1 MEKALAGIKVIDL
14 TRVLAGPLC
23 TMILG
28 DLGADVIKI
37 EAPEGDESRNYGPF
51 VKGESAYFMS
61 INRNK
66 RSVVLN
72 LKDPRGVAILKKLV
86 QEADVLVENYRPGTA
101 AKLGISYEEL
111 APLNPRLI
119 YASCSGFGQTG
130 PYRMRPAYDIII
142 QAMGGIMSITGQ
154 PGGEP
159 TRVGASIGDITAAL
173 FTVIGILAALAER
186 ERSGKGQYID
196 ISMLDCQVAIL
207 ENAIARYSV
216 GGEVPKPIGNRHP
229 SITPFTTLRTKDGYV
244 VIAVG
249 NDNLWRKFCQAVK
262 REDLIED
269 PRFKTNPLRTQNW
282 DELYPI
288 LSSIFAEYTTAEA
301 LSVIEGA
308 GVPCGPLQDVS
319 QVFHDPQIRHREMIV
334 PVEHPVAGPVWMA
347 GTPFKLSRTPGAIVR
362 PAPTLGQH
370 TYEVLQEI
378 GYSEAELKELEAEGV
393 ITPKKRKS

>member
-1 MEKALAGIKVIDL
+1 MDKALNGIKVIDL
-14 TRVLAGPLC
+14 TRVLAGPFC

-37 EAPEGDESRNYGPF
+37 EAPEGDESRKYGPF

-66 RSVVLN
+66 RSVVIN
-72 LKDPRGVAILKKLV
+72 LKKPEGVEIFKKLV
-86 QEADVLVENYRPGTA
+86 KDADIVVENFRPGTT
-101 AKLGISYEEL
+101 AKLGISYEDL
-111 APLNPRLI
+111 QLINPRLI

-130 PYRMRPAYDIII
+130 PYRLRPAYDIIV

-207 ENAIARYSV
+207 ENAIVRYSV

-229 SITPFTTLRTKDGYV
+229 SITPFTTLKTKDGYV

-249 NDNLWRKFCQAVK
+249 NDNLWRKFCEAIG
-262 REDLIED
+262 REDLIDD

-282 DELYPI
+282 EELFEI
-288 LSSIFAEYTTAEA
+288 LRSVFSQYTTSEA
-301 LSVIEGA
+301 LAIIEGA
-308 GVPCGPLQDVS
+308 GVPCGPLQDIG
-319 QVFHDPQIRHREMIV
+319 QVFHDPHVRQREMIV

-347 GTPFKLSRTPGAIVR
+347 GTPLKLSRTPGKIER
-362 PAPTLGQH
+362 PAPMLGEHTL
-370 TYEVLQEI
+370 EVLLEA
-378 GYSEAELKELEAEGV
+378 GYTEEEVRRLEAEGV
-393 ITPKKRKS
+393 VSCFKQE

>member
-1 MEKALAGIKVIDL
+1 MDKALNGIKVIDL
-14 TRVLAGPLC
+14 TRVLAGPFC

-37 EAPEGDESRNYGPF
+37 EAPEGDDSRKYGPL

-66 RSVVLN
+66 RSVVIN
-72 LKDPRGVAILKKLV
+72 LKKPEGVEIFKKLV
-86 QEADVLVENYRPGTA
+86 KDADIVVENFRPGTT
-101 AKLGISYEEL
+101 AKLGISYEDL
-111 APLNPRLI
+111 QPINPRLI

-130 PYRMRPAYDIII
+130 PYRLRPAYDIIV

-207 ENAIARYSV
+207 ENAIVRYSV

-229 SITPFTTLRTKDGYV
+229 SITPFTTLKTKDGYV

-249 NDNLWRKFCQAVK
+249 NDNLWRKFCEAIG
-262 REDLIED
+262 REDLIDD

-282 DELYPI
+282 EELFEI
-288 LSSIFAEYTTAEA
+288 LRSVFSQYTTSEA
-301 LSVIEGA
+301 LTIIEGA
-308 GVPCGPLQDVS
+308 GVPCGPLQDIG
-319 QVFHDPQIRHREMIV
+319 QVFHDPHVRYREMIV

-347 GTPFKLSRTPGAIVR
+347 GTPLKLSRTPGKIER
-362 PAPTLGQH
+362 PAPMLGEHTL
-370 TYEVLQEI
+370 EVLLEA
-378 GYSEAELKELEAEGV
+378 GYTEEEVRKLEAEGV
-393 ITPKKRKS
+393 VSCFKQE

>member
-1 MEKALAGIKVIDL
+1 MDRALAGIKVIDL

>member
-1 MEKALAGIKVIDL
+1 MSGSLNGIKVIDL
-14 TRVLAGPLC
+14 TRVLAGPFC

-37 EAPEGDESRNYGPF
+37 EAPEGDEARNFGPF

-66 RSVVLN
+66 RSMVLN
-72 LKDPRGVAILKKLV
+72 LKDPRGREILKELV
-86 QEADVLVENYRPGTA
+86 RQADVLVENFRPGTT

-111 APLNPRLI
+111 YPLNPRLI

-130 PYRMRPAYDIII
+130 PYRGRPAYDIII

-216 GGEVPKPIGNRHP
+216 AGEVPKPIGNRHP
-229 SITPFTTLRTKDGYV
+229 SITPFTTLRTRDGYI

-249 NDNLWRKFCQAVK
+249 NDNLWRKFCEAVK
-262 REDLIED
+262 RPDLIDD

-288 LSSIFAEYTTAEA
+288 LCSIFSEYTSEEA
-301 LSVIEGA
+301 LAVMEAA
-308 GVPCGPLQDVS
+308 GVPCGPLQDVG
-319 QVFHDPQIRHREMIV
+319 QVFHDPQIRHREMVLPI
-334 PVEHPVAGPVWMA
+334 EHPVAGSLWMA
-347 GTPFKLSRTPGAIVR
+347 GTPLKLSRTPGKIAR
-362 PAPTLGQH
+362 PAPTLGQD
-370 TYEVLQEI
+370 TYAILREM
-378 GYSEAELKELEAEGV
+378 GYSESQLKELEAEGV
-393 ITPKKRKS
+393 ITPKAKNS

>member
-1 MEKALAGIKVIDL
+1 MSGSLNGIKVIDL
-14 TRVLAGPLC
+14 TRVLAGPFC

-37 EAPEGDESRNYGPF
+37 EAPEGDEARNFGPF

-66 RSVVLN
+66 RSMVLN
-72 LKDPRGVAILKKLV
+72 LKDPRGREILKELV
-86 QEADVLVENYRPGTA
+86 RQADVLVENFRPGTT

-111 APLNPRLI
+111 YPLNPRLI

-130 PYRMRPAYDIII
+130 PYRGRPAYDIII

-216 GGEVPKPIGNRHP
+216 AGEVPKPIGNRHP
-229 SITPFTTLRTKDGYV
+229 SITPFTTLRTRDGYI

-249 NDNLWRKFCQAVK
+249 NDNLWRKFCEAVK
-262 REDLIED
+262 RPDLIDD

-288 LSSIFAEYTTAEA
+288 LCSIFSEYTSEEA
-301 LSVIEGA
+301 LAVMEAA
-308 GVPCGPLQDVS
+308 GVPCGPLQDVG
-319 QVFHDPQIRHREMIV
+319 QVFHDPQIRHREMVLPI
-334 PVEHPVAGPVWMA
+334 EHPVAGSLWMA
-347 GTPFKLSRTPGAIVR
+347 GTPLKLSRTPGKIAR
-362 PAPTLGQH
+362 PAPTLGQD
-370 TYEVLQEI
+370 TYAILREM
-378 GYSEAELKELEAEGV
+378 GYSESQLKELEAEGV
-393 ITPKKRKS
+393 ITPKAKKE

>member
-1 MEKALAGIKVIDL
+1 MSGSLNGIKVIDL
-14 TRVLAGPLC
+14 TRVLAGPFC

-37 EAPEGDESRNYGPF
+37 EAPEGDEARNFGPF

-66 RSVVLN
+66 RSMVLN
-72 LKDPRGVAILKKLV
+72 LKDPRGREILKELV
-86 QEADVLVENYRPGTA
+86 RQADVLVENFRPGTT

-111 APLNPRLI
+111 YPLNPRLI

-130 PYRMRPAYDIII
+130 PYRGRPAYDIII

-216 GGEVPKPIGNRHP
+216 AGEVPKPIGNRHP
-229 SITPFTTLRTKDGYV
+229 SITPFTTLRTRDGYI

-249 NDNLWRKFCQAVK
+249 NDNLWRKFCEAVK
-262 REDLIED
+262 RPDLIDD

-288 LSSIFAEYTTAEA
+288 LCSIFSEYTSEEA
-301 LSVIEGA
+301 LAVMEAA
-308 GVPCGPLQDVS
+308 GVPCGPLQDVG
-319 QVFHDPQIRHREMIV
+319 QVFHDPQIRHREMVLPI
-334 PVEHPVAGPVWMA
+334 EHPVAGSLWMA
-347 GTPFKLSRTPGAIVR
+347 GTPLKLSRTPGKIAR
-362 PAPTLGQH
+362 PAPTLGRD
-370 TYEVLQEI
+370 TYAILREM
-378 GYSEAELKELEAEGV
+378 GYSESQLKELEAEGV
-393 ITPKKRKS
+393 ITPKAKKE

>member
-1 MEKALAGIKVIDL
+1 MSGSLNGITVIDL
-14 TRVLAGPLC
+14 TRVLAGPFC

-37 EAPEGDESRNYGPF
+37 EAPEGDEARNFGPF

-66 RSVVLN
+66 RSMVLN
-72 LKDPRGVAILKKLV
+72 LKDPRGREILKELV
-86 QEADVLVENYRPGTA
+86 RQADVLVENFRPGTT

-111 APLNPRLI
+111 YPLNPRLI
-119 YASCSGFGQTG
+119 YASCSGFGQAG
-130 PYRMRPAYDIII
+130 PYRGRPAYDIII

-186 ERSGKGQYID
+186 ERSGRGQYLD

-207 ENAIARYSV
+207 ENAIVRYSV
-216 GGEVPKPIGNRHP
+216 AGEVPKPIGNRHP
-229 SITPFTTLRTKDGYV
+229 SITPFTTVPTREGYI

-249 NDNLWRKFCQAVK
+249 NDNLWRKFCEAVK
-262 REDLIED
+262 RPDLIDD

-288 LSSIFAEYTTAEA
+288 LCSIFSEYTSGEA
-301 LSVIEGA
+301 LAVMEAA
-308 GVPCGPLQDVS
+308 GVPCGPLQDVG
-319 QVFHDPQIRHREMIV
+319 QVFHDPQIRHREMVLPI
-334 PVEHPVAGPVWMA
+334 EHPVAGSLWMA
-347 GTPFKLSRTPGAIVR
+347 GTPLKLSRTPGKIAR
-362 PAPTLGQH
+362 PAPTLGQD
-370 TYEVLQEI
+370 TYAILREM
-378 GYSEAELKELEAEGV
+378 GYSESQLKELEAEGV
-393 ITPKKRKS
+393 ITPKAKKE

>member
-1 MEKALAGIKVIDL
+1 MNGSLNGLKVIDL
-14 TRVLAGPLC
+14 TRVLAGPFC

-28 DLGADVIKI
+28 DLGADVIKV
-37 EAPEGDESRNYGPF
+37 ESPEGDEARNFGPF

-66 RSVVLN
+66 RSIVLN
-72 LKDPRGVAILKKLV
+72 LKDPRGREILKELAR
-86 QEADVLVENYRPGTA
+86 QADVLVENFRPGTTG
-101 AKLGISYEEL
+101 KLGISYEDL
-111 APLNPRLI
+111 YPLNPRLI

-130 PYRMRPAYDIII
+130 PYRGRPAYDIII

-186 ERSGKGQYID
+186 ERSGRGQYLD

-207 ENAIARYSV
+207 ENAIVRYSV
-216 GGEVPKPIGNRHP
+216 AGEVPKPIGNRHP
-229 SITPFTTLRTKDGYV
+229 SITPFTTVPTREGYI

-249 NDNLWRKFCQAVK
+249 NDNLWRKFCEALK
-262 REDLIED
+262 RPDLVDD

-288 LSSIFAEYTTAEA
+288 LCSIFNEYTSGEA
-301 LSVIEGA
+301 LAVLEAA
-308 GVPCGPLQDVS
+308 GVPCGPLQDVG
-319 QVFHDPQIRHREMIV
+319 QVFHDPQIRHREMVLPI
-334 PVEHPVAGPVWMA
+334 EHPVAGPLWMA
-347 GTPFKLSRTPGAIVR
+347 GTPLKLSRTPGKIAR
-362 PAPTLGQH
+362 PAPTLGQD
-370 TYEVLQEI
+370 TYAILREL
-378 GYSEAELKELEAEGV
+378 GYTESRLKELEAEGV
-393 ITPKKRKS
+393 ITPKAQKE

>member
-1 MEKALAGIKVIDL
+1 MNGSLNGLKVIDL
-14 TRVLAGPLC
+14 TRVLAGPFC

-28 DLGADVIKI
+28 DLGADVIKV
-37 EAPEGDESRNYGPF
+37 ESPEGDEARNFGPF

-66 RSVVLN
+66 RSIVLN
-72 LKDPRGVAILKKLV
+72 LKDPRGREILKELAR
-86 QEADVLVENYRPGTA
+86 QADVLVENFRPGTT
-101 AKLGISYEEL
+101 AKLGISYEDL
-111 APLNPRLI
+111 YPLNPRLI

-130 PYRMRPAYDIII
+130 PYRGRPAYDIII

-186 ERSGKGQYID
+186 ERSGRGQYLD

-207 ENAIARYSV
+207 ENAIVRYSV
-216 GGEVPKPIGNRHP
+216 AGEVPKPIGNRHP
-229 SITPFTTLRTKDGYV
+229 SITPFTTVPTREGYI

-249 NDNLWRKFCQAVK
+249 NDNLWRKFCEALK
-262 REDLIED
+262 RPDLVDD

-288 LSSIFAEYTTAEA
+288 LCSIFNEYTSGEA
-301 LSVIEGA
+301 LAVLEAA
-308 GVPCGPLQDVS
+308 GVPCGPLQDVG
-319 QVFHDPQIRHREMIV
+319 QVFHDPQIRHREMVLPI
-334 PVEHPVAGPVWMA
+334 EHPVAGPLWMA
-347 GTPFKLSRTPGAIVR
+347 GTPLKLSRTPGKIAR
-362 PAPTLGQH
+362 PAPTLGQD
-370 TYEVLQEI
+370 TYAILREL
-378 GYSEAELKELEAEGV
+378 GYTESRLKELEAEGV
-393 ITPKKRKS
+393 ITPKAQKE

>member
-1 MEKALAGIKVIDL
+1 MSGSLNGIKVIDL
-14 TRVLAGPLC
+14 TRVLAGPFC

-37 EAPEGDESRNYGPF
+37 EAPEGDEARNFGPF

-66 RSVVLN
+66 RSMVLN
-72 LKDPRGVAILKKLV
+72 LKDPRGREILKELV
-86 QEADVLVENYRPGTA
+86 RQADVLVENFRPGTT

-111 APLNPRLI
+111 YPLNPRLI

-130 PYRMRPAYDIII
+130 PYRGRPAYDIII

-216 GGEVPKPIGNRHP
+216 AGEVPKPIGNRHP
-229 SITPFTTLRTKDGYV
+229 SITPFTTLRTRDGYI

-249 NDNLWRKFCQAVK
+249 NDNLWRKFCEAVK
-262 REDLIED
+262 RPDLIDD

-288 LSSIFAEYTTAEA
+288 LCSIFSEYTSEEA
-301 LSVIEGA
+301 LAVMEAA
-308 GVPCGPLQDVS
+308 GVPCGPLQDVG
-319 QVFHDPQIRHREMIV
+319 QLFHDPQIRHREMVLPI
-334 PVEHPVAGPVWMA
+334 EHPVAGSLWMA
-347 GTPFKLSRTPGAIVR
+347 GTPLKLSRTPGKIAR
-362 PAPTLGQH
+362 PAPTLGQD
-370 TYEVLQEI
+370 TYAILREM
-378 GYSEAELKELEAEGV
+378 GYSESQLKELEAEGV
-393 ITPKKRKS
+393 ITPKAKKE

>member
-1 MEKALAGIKVIDL
+1 MERALAGLKVIDL
-14 TRVLAGPLC
+14 TRVLAGPFC

-86 QEADVLVENYRPGTA
+86 QQADVLVENFRPGTA
-101 AKLGISYEEL
+101 AKLGISYEDL
-111 APLNPRLI
+111 QVLNPRLI

-130 PYRMRPAYDIII
+130 PYRVRPAYDIII

-207 ENAIARYSV
+207 ENAIARYST

-229 SITPFTTLRTKDGYV
+229 SITPFTTLKTRDGYV

-262 REDLIED
+262 REDLIDD

-288 LSSIFAEYTTAEA
+288 LRSIFSEYTTAEA
-301 LSVIEGA
+301 LAVIEAA
-308 GVPCGPLQDVS
+308 GVPCGPLQDIS

-347 GTPFKLSRTPGAIVR
+347 GTPFKLSRTPGSIVR
-362 PAPTLGQH
+362 PAPMLGQH
-370 TYEVLQEI
+370 TYEVLQEV
-378 GYSEAELKELEAEGV
+378 GYSEAELRELEAEGV
-393 ITPKKRKS
+393 IAPKERKS